1 MSADEDTE
9 LRDLVA
15 QTLETNGVLGK
26 IRAQLRASVF
36 LALEEQGALESKSQ
50 LVNQDLKKFLNTK
63 EGRMVAALVREF
75 LIHFNLD
82 YSLAVFDPETNFG
95 EKYEGRDALAREL
108 NVLESD
114 DSSRLPLLAEVV
126 KRMSSSGAKGRS
138 LASAEDLTA
147 KQVEDAKKKFNKYDA
162 DKNGYIDKD
171 EMRQLFLDM
180 FPHFNR
186 NMLDRYVN
194 DEFRA
199 QDKDFSNT
207 IDFDEFL
214 GMYKRLF
221 VLCRSVV
228 ASDVSDITLSSP
240 RVSSP
245 DNKSSFT
252 KCGRGSLETFQDKP
266 AMILVLRVA
275 LMAVLALGLALKL
288 LYPST
293 ATSFI
298 LMYSG
303 LIYVTAVVDKNA
315 VEAKN
320 RKNQEVK
327 QASGRSTDFRGDDLD
342 LDDDFFDK
350 PVPSENKF
358 KFSSDNKDKD
368 SGFSSAA
375 KSDKKP
381 AGGAASSGLSSLS
394 GAPSLAGTGKGS
406 LTTSPLSSLKAL
418 PCYHCS
424 SLSDCTI
431 IFLTEGGN
439 RSPDWRDL
447 EAIDNKIKD
456 LGFEVPNDDDD
467 YEDDFASQSQ
477 SQSGA
482 HSVSEEIEEEISI
495 EADDLL
501 NDSQEKFDDLTEDRT
516 VSQASVGGFDYA
528 EDVQLSLTP

>member
-108 NVLESD
+108 NILESD
-114 DSSRLPLLAEVV
+114 DSSRLPLLTEVV

-138 LASAEDLTA
+138 LASPETGDVRYMVPKDLTA

-252 KCGRGSLETFQDKP
+252 K
-266 AMILVLRVA
+266 
-275 LMAVLALGLALKL
+275 
-288 LYPST
+288 
-293 ATSFI
+293 
-298 LMYSG
+298 
-303 LIYVTAVVDKNA
+303 VDKNA

-327 QASGRSTDFRGDDLD
+327 QASGRSTDFRGDDFD

-381 AGGAASSGLSSLS
+381 TGGAASSGLSSLS

-406 LTTSPLSSLKAL
+406 LTTSPLSSLK
-418 PCYHCS
+418 
-424 SLSDCTI
+424 
-431 IFLTEGGN
+431 EGGN

>member
-82 YSLAVFDPETNFG
+82 YSLAVFDPETNF
-95 EKYEGRDALAREL
+95 
-108 NVLESD
+108 
-114 DSSRLPLLAEVV
+114 
-126 KRMSSSGAKGRS
+126 
-138 LASAEDLTA
+138 DLTS
-147 KQVEDAKKKFNKYDA
+147 KQVEDARKKFNKYDA

-252 KCGRGSLETFQDKP
+252 K
-266 AMILVLRVA
+266 
-275 LMAVLALGLALKL
+275 
-288 LYPST
+288 
-293 ATSFI
+293 
-298 LMYSG
+298 
-303 LIYVTAVVDKNA
+303 VDKNA
-315 VEAKN
+315 VKAKN

-327 QASGRSTDFRGDDLD
+327 QASGRSTDFRGDDFD
-342 LDDDFFDK
+342 DDDFFDK

-358 KFSSDNKDKD
+358 KFSSDNKEKD
-368 SGFSSAA
+368 SGFLSAA

-381 AGGAASSGLSSLS
+381 TGGATSSGLSSLS
-394 GAPSLAGTGKGS
+394 GAPSLAGAGKGS
-406 LTTSPLSSLKAL
+406 LTTSPLSSLK
-418 PCYHCS
+418 
-424 SLSDCTI
+424 
-431 IFLTEGGN
+431 
-439 RSPDWRDL
+439 
-447 EAIDNKIKD
+447 
-456 LGFEVPNDDDD
+456 EVPNDDDD

>member
-82 YSLAVFDPETNFG
+82 YSLAVFDPETNFDSCVQG

-108 NVLESD
+108 NILESD
-114 DSSRLPLLAEVV
+114 DSSRLPLLTEVV

-138 LASAEDLTA
+138 LASPEMGDVRYMVPKDLTA

-252 KCGRGSLETFQDKP
+252 K
-266 AMILVLRVA
+266 
-275 LMAVLALGLALKL
+275 
-288 LYPST
+288 
-293 ATSFI
+293 
-298 LMYSG
+298 
-303 LIYVTAVVDKNA
+303 VDKNA

-327 QASGRSTDFRGDDLD
+327 QASGRSTDFRGDDFD

-381 AGGAASSGLSSLS
+381 TGGAASSGLSSLS

-406 LTTSPLSSLKAL
+406 LTTSPLSSLK
-418 PCYHCS
+418 
-424 SLSDCTI
+424 
-431 IFLTEGGN
+431 
-439 RSPDWRDL
+439 
-447 EAIDNKIKD
+447 
-456 LGFEVPNDDDD
+456 EVPNDDDD

>member
-108 NVLESD
+108 NILESD
-114 DSSRLPLLAEVV
+114 DSSRLPLLTEVV

-138 LASAEDLTA
+138 LASPEDLTA

-252 KCGRGSLETFQDKP
+252 K
-266 AMILVLRVA
+266 
-275 LMAVLALGLALKL
+275 
-288 LYPST
+288 
-293 ATSFI
+293 
-298 LMYSG
+298 
-303 LIYVTAVVDKNA
+303 VDKNA

-327 QASGRSTDFRGDDLD
+327 QASGRSTDFRGDDFD

-358 KFSSDNKDKD
+358 KFS
-368 SGFSSAA
+368 
-375 KSDKKP
+375 
-381 AGGAASSGLSSLS
+381 
-394 GAPSLAGTGKGS
+394 
-406 LTTSPLSSLKAL
+406 
-418 PCYHCS
+418 
-424 SLSDCTI
+424 
-431 IFLTEGGN
+431 
-439 RSPDWRDL
+439 R
-447 EAIDNKIKD
+447 
-456 LGFEVPNDDDD
+456 
-467 YEDDFASQSQ
+467 
-477 SQSGA
+477 
-482 HSVSEEIEEEISI
+482 
-495 EADDLL
+495 
-501 NDSQEKFDDLTEDRT
+501 
-516 VSQASVGGFDYA
+516 
-528 EDVQLSLTP
+528 

>member
-108 NVLESD
+108 NILESD
-114 DSSRLPLLAEVV
+114 DSSRLPLLTEVV

-138 LASAEDLTA
+138 LASPEMGDVRYMVPKDLTA

-252 KCGRGSLETFQDKP
+252 K
-266 AMILVLRVA
+266 
-275 LMAVLALGLALKL
+275 
-288 LYPST
+288 
-293 ATSFI
+293 
-298 LMYSG
+298 
-303 LIYVTAVVDKNA
+303 VDKNA

-327 QASGRSTDFRGDDLD
+327 QASGRSTDFRGDDFD

-381 AGGAASSGLSSLS
+381 TGGAASSGLSSLS

-406 LTTSPLSSLKAL
+406 LTTSPLSSLK
-418 PCYHCS
+418 
-424 SLSDCTI
+424 
-431 IFLTEGGN
+431 EGGN

>member
-82 YSLAVFDPETNFG
+82 YSLAVFDPETNIDSCVQG

-147 KQVEDAKKKFNKYDA
+147 KQVEDARKKFNKYDA

-252 KCGRGSLETFQDKP
+252 K
-266 AMILVLRVA
+266 
-275 LMAVLALGLALKL
+275 
-288 LYPST
+288 
-293 ATSFI
+293 
-298 LMYSG
+298 
-303 LIYVTAVVDKNA
+303 VDKNA

-327 QASGRSTDFRGDDLD
+327 QASGRSTDFRGDDFD
-342 LDDDFFDK
+342 DDDFFDK

-358 KFSSDNKDKD
+358 KFSSDKKDKD

-375 KSDKKP
+375 KPDKKP
-381 AGGAASSGLSSLS
+381 TGGATSSGLSSLS
-394 GAPSLAGTGKGS
+394 GAPGLSSLSGAPSLTGTGKGS
-406 LTTSPLSSLKAL
+406 LTTSPLSSLK
-418 PCYHCS
+418 
-424 SLSDCTI
+424 
-431 IFLTEGGN
+431 EGGN

-447 EAIDNKIKD
+447 EAIDNKIKN

>member
-82 YSLAVFDPETNFG
+82 YSLAVFDPETNIG

-147 KQVEDAKKKFNKYDA
+147 KQVEDARKKFNKYDA

-252 KCGRGSLETFQDKP
+252 K
-266 AMILVLRVA
+266 
-275 LMAVLALGLALKL
+275 
-288 LYPST
+288 
-293 ATSFI
+293 
-298 LMYSG
+298 
-303 LIYVTAVVDKNA
+303 VDKNA

-327 QASGRSTDFRGDDLD
+327 QASGRSTDFRGDDFD
-342 LDDDFFDK
+342 DDDFFDK

-358 KFSSDNKDKD
+358 KFSSDKKDKD

-375 KSDKKP
+375 KPDKKP
-381 AGGAASSGLSSLS
+381 TGGATSSGLSSLS
-394 GAPSLAGTGKGS
+394 GAPGLSSLSGAPSLTGTGKGS
-406 LTTSPLSSLKAL
+406 LTTSPLSSLK
-418 PCYHCS
+418 
-424 SLSDCTI
+424 
-431 IFLTEGGN
+431 EGGN

-447 EAIDNKIKD
+447 EAIDNKIKN

>member
-108 NVLESD
+108 NILESD
-114 DSSRLPLLAEVV
+114 DSSRLPLLTEVV

-138 LASAEDLTA
+138 LASPETGDVRYMVPKDLTA

-252 KCGRGSLETFQDKP
+252 K
-266 AMILVLRVA
+266 
-275 LMAVLALGLALKL
+275 
-288 LYPST
+288 
-293 ATSFI
+293 
-298 LMYSG
+298 
-303 LIYVTAVVDKNA
+303 VDKNA

-327 QASGRSTDFRGDDLD
+327 QASGRSTDFRGDDFD

-381 AGGAASSGLSSLS
+381 TGGAASSGLSSLS

-406 LTTSPLSSLKAL
+406 LTTSPLSSLK
-418 PCYHCS
+418 
-424 SLSDCTI
+424 
-431 IFLTEGGN
+431 
-439 RSPDWRDL
+439 
-447 EAIDNKIKD
+447 
-456 LGFEVPNDDDD
+456 EVPNDDDD

>member
-108 NVLESD
+108 NILESD
-114 DSSRLPLLAEVV
+114 DSSRLPLLTEVV

-138 LASAEDLTA
+138 LASPEDLTA

-252 KCGRGSLETFQDKP
+252 K
-266 AMILVLRVA
+266 
-275 LMAVLALGLALKL
+275 
-288 LYPST
+288 
-293 ATSFI
+293 
-298 LMYSG
+298 
-303 LIYVTAVVDKNA
+303 VDKNA

-327 QASGRSTDFRGDDLD
+327 QASGRSTDFRGDDFD

-381 AGGAASSGLSSLS
+381 TGGAASSGLSSLS

-406 LTTSPLSSLKAL
+406 LTTSPLSSLK
-418 PCYHCS
+418 
-424 SLSDCTI
+424 
-431 IFLTEGGN
+431 
-439 RSPDWRDL
+439 
-447 EAIDNKIKD
+447 
-456 LGFEVPNDDDD
+456 EVPNDDDD

>member
-108 NVLESD
+108 NILESD
-114 DSSRLPLLAEVV
+114 DSSRLPLLTEVV

-138 LASAEDLTA
+138 LASPEDLTA

-252 KCGRGSLETFQDKP
+252 K
-266 AMILVLRVA
+266 
-275 LMAVLALGLALKL
+275 
-288 LYPST
+288 
-293 ATSFI
+293 
-298 LMYSG
+298 
-303 LIYVTAVVDKNA
+303 VDKNA

-327 QASGRSTDFRGDDLD
+327 QASGRSTDFRGDDFD

-381 AGGAASSGLSSLS
+381 TGGAASSGLSSLS

-406 LTTSPLSSLKAL
+406 LTTSPLSSLK
-418 PCYHCS
+418 
-424 SLSDCTI
+424 
-431 IFLTEGGN
+431 EGGN

>member
-82 YSLAVFDPETNFG
+82 YSLAVFDPETNFDSCVQG

-108 NVLESD
+108 NILESD
-114 DSSRLPLLAEVV
+114 DSSRLPLLTEVV

-138 LASAEDLTA
+138 LASPEDLTA

-252 KCGRGSLETFQDKP
+252 K
-266 AMILVLRVA
+266 
-275 LMAVLALGLALKL
+275 
-288 LYPST
+288 
-293 ATSFI
+293 
-298 LMYSG
+298 
-303 LIYVTAVVDKNA
+303 VDKNA

-327 QASGRSTDFRGDDLD
+327 QASGRSTDFRGDDFD

-381 AGGAASSGLSSLS
+381 TGGAASSGLSSLS

-406 LTTSPLSSLKAL
+406 LTTSPLSSLK
-418 PCYHCS
+418 
-424 SLSDCTI
+424 
-431 IFLTEGGN
+431 EGGN

>member
-108 NVLESD
+108 NILESD
-114 DSSRLPLLAEVV
+114 DSSRLPLLNEVV

-138 LASAEDLTA
+138 LASADAGDVRYTVPKDLTS
-147 KQVEDAKKKFNKYDA
+147 KQVEDARKKFNKYDA

-252 KCGRGSLETFQDKP
+252 K
-266 AMILVLRVA
+266 
-275 LMAVLALGLALKL
+275 
-288 LYPST
+288 
-293 ATSFI
+293 
-298 LMYSG
+298 
-303 LIYVTAVVDKNA
+303 VDKNA

-327 QASGRSTDFRGDDLD
+327 QASGRSTDFRGDDFD
-342 LDDDFFDK
+342 DDDFFDK

-358 KFSSDNKDKD
+358 KFSSDNKEKD
-368 SGFSSAA
+368 SGFLSAA

-381 AGGAASSGLSSLS
+381 TGGATSSGLSSLS
-394 GAPSLAGTGKGS
+394 GAPSLAGAGKGS
-406 LTTSPLSSLKAL
+406 LTTSPLSSLK
-418 PCYHCS
+418 
-424 SLSDCTI
+424 
-431 IFLTEGGN
+431 EGGN

>member
-108 NVLESD
+108 NILESD
-114 DSSRLPLLAEVV
+114 DSSRLPLLNEVV

-138 LASAEDLTA
+138 LASAEDLTS
-147 KQVEDAKKKFNKYDA
+147 KQVEDARKKFNKYDA

-252 KCGRGSLETFQDKP
+252 K
-266 AMILVLRVA
+266 
-275 LMAVLALGLALKL
+275 
-288 LYPST
+288 
-293 ATSFI
+293 
-298 LMYSG
+298 
-303 LIYVTAVVDKNA
+303 VDKNA
-315 VEAKN
+315 VKAKN

-327 QASGRSTDFRGDDLD
+327 QASGRSTDFRGDDFD
-342 LDDDFFDK
+342 DDDFFDK

-358 KFSSDNKDKD
+358 KFSSDNKEKD
-368 SGFSSAA
+368 SGFLSAA

-381 AGGAASSGLSSLS
+381 TGGATSSGLSSLS
-394 GAPSLAGTGKGS
+394 GAPSLAGAGKGS
-406 LTTSPLSSLKAL
+406 LTTSPLSSLK
-418 PCYHCS
+418 
-424 SLSDCTI
+424 
-431 IFLTEGGN
+431 
-439 RSPDWRDL
+439 
-447 EAIDNKIKD
+447 
-456 LGFEVPNDDDD
+456 EVPNDDDD

>member
-108 NVLESD
+108 NILESD
-114 DSSRLPLLAEVV
+114 DSSRLPLLNEVV

-138 LASAEDLTA
+138 LASAEAGDVRYTVPKDLTS
-147 KQVEDAKKKFNKYDA
+147 KQVEDARKKFNKYDA

-252 KCGRGSLETFQDKP
+252 K
-266 AMILVLRVA
+266 
-275 LMAVLALGLALKL
+275 
-288 LYPST
+288 
-293 ATSFI
+293 
-298 LMYSG
+298 
-303 LIYVTAVVDKNA
+303 VDKNA
-315 VEAKN
+315 VKAKN

-327 QASGRSTDFRGDDLD
+327 QASGRSTDFRGDDFD
-342 LDDDFFDK
+342 DDDFFDK

-358 KFSSDNKDKD
+358 KFSSDNKEKD
-368 SGFSSAA
+368 SGFLSAA

-381 AGGAASSGLSSLS
+381 TGGATSSGLSSLS
-394 GAPSLAGTGKGS
+394 GAPSLAGAGKGS
-406 LTTSPLSSLKAL
+406 LTTSPLSSLK
-418 PCYHCS
+418 
-424 SLSDCTI
+424 
-431 IFLTEGGN
+431 
-439 RSPDWRDL
+439 
-447 EAIDNKIKD
+447 
-456 LGFEVPNDDDD
+456 EVPNDDDD

>member
-26 IRAQLRASVF
+26 IR
-36 LALEEQGALESKSQ
+36 SKSQ

-82 YSLAVFDPETNFG
+82 YSLAVFDPETNIG

-108 NVLESD
+108 NILESD

-147 KQVEDAKKKFNKYDA
+147 KQVEDARKKFNKYDA

-252 KCGRGSLETFQDKP
+252 K
-266 AMILVLRVA
+266 
-275 LMAVLALGLALKL
+275 
-288 LYPST
+288 
-293 ATSFI
+293 
-298 LMYSG
+298 
-303 LIYVTAVVDKNA
+303 VDKNA

-327 QASGRSTDFRGDDLD
+327 QASGRSTDFRGDDFD
-342 LDDDFFDK
+342 DDDFFDK

-358 KFSSDNKDKD
+358 KFS
-368 SGFSSAA
+368 
-375 KSDKKP
+375 
-381 AGGAASSGLSSLS
+381 
-394 GAPSLAGTGKGS
+394 
-406 LTTSPLSSLKAL
+406 
-418 PCYHCS
+418 
-424 SLSDCTI
+424 
-431 IFLTEGGN
+431 
-439 RSPDWRDL
+439 R
-447 EAIDNKIKD
+447 
-456 LGFEVPNDDDD
+456 
-467 YEDDFASQSQ
+467 
-477 SQSGA
+477 
-482 HSVSEEIEEEISI
+482 
-495 EADDLL
+495 
-501 NDSQEKFDDLTEDRT
+501 
-516 VSQASVGGFDYA
+516 
-528 EDVQLSLTP
+528 